1 MPPFSSAGTYY
12 KIVIIKNCK
21 RAVDDGKR
29 EKAGASSLSPFPSSP
44 GRFHFSCLSL
54 ASRGPLRKREGFFVE
69 KTFSLWLIIC
79 LGKFIRTL
87 GVEEHVEQVPVV
99 QKVDSAIHR
108 INHYSVDTRADLGEG
123 CRGCGGGGG
132 VEQETSAPPPKKNPR
147 SAPRITQLIFALL
160 IRWIALTNFLT
171 TEARFRSRD
180 VCISTLSYFNS
191 NLAGPLLRF

>member
-12 KIVIIKNCK
+12 KIVIIKSCK

-44 GRFHFSCLSL
+44 GRFHFSCLSP

-108 INHYSVDTRADLGEG
+108 INHYSVDTRADLGGG
-123 CRGCGGGGG
+123 CRGC
-132 VEQETSAPPPKKNPR
+132 APSPRPQMTCGFLIILVFCKKKKK
-147 SAPRITQLIFALL
+147 LCGLFVLK
-160 IRWIALTNFLT
+160 
-171 TEARFRSRD
+171 
-180 VCISTLSYFNS
+180 
-191 NLAGPLLRF
+191 